1 LIKVNYYYKN
11 RQLFSKTEEKIMK
24 VKINKTLRRI
34 TKVCLLIIVCM
45 MVINF
50 SFRPL
55 KIDHRQK
62 EKIDQWHHVL
72 SNIEM
77 ATQFDSIR
85 RCNSKKI
92 VAIIDLYNPVM
103 KEDLKYQIADEI
115 QKMSL
120 KYSNLDI
127 ELICATIT
135 HESAR
140 TWNPEVISP
149 VGALGLMQI
158 MPTTGI
164 SLTIEEGLPW
174 HSAEETL
181 FNPIYNIRLG
191 CRYLSTLIKAYS
203 IDGGLAAYN
212 GGMKRAEQWIRNGRA
227 DGILHEE
234 TAFYVPSIL
243 KIYEEYQHLNI

>member
-1 LIKVNYYYKN
+1 
-11 RQLFSKTEEKIMK
+11 MK
-24 VKINKTLRRI
+24 VKMKKTLKKI
-34 TKVCLLIIVCM
+34 IKVCLLVIVCI

-62 EKIDQWHHVL
+62 EKINQLYHIL
-72 SNIEM
+72 TNIEM

-85 RCNSKKI
+85 YCNSRKI
-92 VAIIDLYNPVM
+92 VAIIDLYNPEM
-103 KEDLKYQIADEI
+103 RQDLKYQIAAEI

-158 MPTTGI
+158 MPTTGMN
-164 SLTIEEGLPW
+164 LNIEEGLPW

-191 CRYLSTLIKAYS
+191 CMYLSYLITAYS